1 MVVSYYAYPD
11 QRKNVVTKSD
21 EGLQLKLTTKHV
33 FTKLDTS
40 ELQPLSTSPPLSLL
54 TTFIG
59 ETFEVLG
66 VNTFYWIIPHVLIGH
81 VGPSCWPFVGS
92 TLHCT
97 ELYCTAQHCSAQHCI
112 VLHCLWL
119 LFFFYFSALVVTNKF
134 RGLYLK

>member
-66 VNTFYWIIPHVLIGH
+66 VNTFFWIIPHVLIGH
-81 VGPSCWPFVGS
+81 VGPSCWP
-92 TLHCT
+92 LW
-97 ELYCTAQHCSAQHCI
+97 AQHCTALNFTAVHSTAVHSTALYCI
-112 VLHCLWL
+112 ACG
-119 LFFFYFSALVVTNKF
+119 FSFFYFSALVVTNKF